1 MVVNC
6 YLKEDSI
13 NTNTEIINIEQK
25 IENFFYNM
33 AIDSL
38 KTHLYKENEIF
49 EKDIQNIFIYN
60 IMIERHYINNIDKKT
75 ELEIEFK
82 KYFDN
87 MLNAFEIEKYIHIF
101 NTFQI
106 TRYNITTSKSKNK
119 QKKLASLDKQEQK
132 ELEDFL
138 TNTIEKKALVDKFL
152 NYRKNNQII

>member
-1 MVVNC
+1 MVVNF
-6 YLKEDSI
+6 YLKKDSI

-25 IENFFYNM
+25 IENFFYNT

-38 KTHLYKENEIF
+38 KTHPYKENEIF
-49 EKDIQNIFIYN
+49 EKDIQNIFIHN
-60 IMIERHYINNIDKKT
+60 IMIERHYINSIDKKT

-87 MLNAFEIEKYIHIF
+87 ILNTFEIEKYTYIF

-119 QKKLASLDKQEQK
+119 QKELANLDKQEQK
-132 ELEDFL
+132 ELENFL

-152 NYRKNNQII
+152 NYRKNNQTI